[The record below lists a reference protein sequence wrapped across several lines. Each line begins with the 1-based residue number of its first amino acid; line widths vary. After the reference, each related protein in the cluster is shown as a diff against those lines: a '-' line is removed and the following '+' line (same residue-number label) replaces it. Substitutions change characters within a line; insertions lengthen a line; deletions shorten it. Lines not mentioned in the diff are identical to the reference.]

1 MSEREAKTCKIN
13 QAAHSLASAGAHS
26 LDPPV
31 PAAVAAP
38 VVVAVSQ
45 ALVKVRRF
53 VASSSVTGVVPDP
66 AARLL
71 EGGVSISRVA
81 SSVKVRLIRA
91 VELAGEAVRETT
103 AGNSARRPADHAVRS
118 LSVIGNLVD
127 EPKADVL
134 EVSTRAHAQPR
145 FEARAETVT
154 GSISAHRTKDT
165 AVVVESSSRS
175 LEVSGVLALGIL
187 LAHPLEG
194 DDGNESAADTAEPGP
209 ARAPPLMVDTLHLEP
224 VLPLRVAPVV
234 STASSGVSK
243 TAAGPGVGAVRST
256 ANERQAVSTSGSPL
270 VGAVRPHGEKSVV
283 CGIAGSTVSHSR

>member
-1 MSEREAKTCKIN
+1 MSEREAKTSKKN
-13 QAAHSLASAGAHS
+13 QAAHSLASAGAHP

-53 VASSSVTGVVPDP
+53 VASSSATGVVPDP

-71 EGGVSISRVA
+71 VVGVSISRVA

-91 VELAGEAVRETT
+91 VKLVGVGPSEIT
-103 AGNSARRPADHAVRS
+103 AGNFARRPADHAVRS
-118 LSVIGNLVD
+118 LSVIRNLVD

-134 EVSTRAHAQPR
+134 DVSTTDAQPSK
-145 FEARAETVT
+145 EARAETVT
-154 GSISAHRTKDT
+154 GSVSAHRTNDT
-165 AVVVESSSRS
+165 GVVPESPSRS
-175 LEVSGVLALGIL
+175 LEVSGVLAQGIL

-209 ARAPPLMVDTLHLEP
+209 ARAPPLVVDTLHLEP
-224 VLPLRVAPVV
+224 VLPLGAAHVV
-234 STASSGVSK
+234 STASSGVRN

-256 ANERQAVSTSGSPL
+256 ANKRQAVTTSSSPL
-270 VGAVRPHGEKSVV
+270 VGAVRPH
-283 CGIAGSTVSHSR
+283 